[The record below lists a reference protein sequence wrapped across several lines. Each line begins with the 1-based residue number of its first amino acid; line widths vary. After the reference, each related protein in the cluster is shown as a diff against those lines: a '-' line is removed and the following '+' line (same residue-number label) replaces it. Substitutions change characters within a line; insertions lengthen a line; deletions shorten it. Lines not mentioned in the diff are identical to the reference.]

1 MYSHRTR
8 SRKILTKGYLSSNGR
23 MGENGI
29 IKAIDKTRRNRRA
42 FLERMFGGVEE
53 GYFDGVYAPRYKR

>member
-1 MYSHRTR
+1 MYSQKQKSHKTWA
-8 SRKILTKGYLSSNGR
+8 KGYLSSNGR

-29 IKAIDKTRRNRRA
+29 VKAIDKTRRNRSA

-53 GYFDGVYAPRYKR
+53 GYFDGVYVPKR

>member
-1 MYSHRTR
+1 MYSNRTR
-8 SRKILTKGYLSSNGR
+8 SHKTWTKGYLSSNGR

-29 IKAIDKTRRNRRA
+29 VKAIDKTRRNRSA
-42 FLERMFGGVEE
+42 FLEKMFGGPEQ

>member
-1 MYSHRTR
+1 MYSHRSN
-8 SRKILTKGYLSSNGR
+8 SRKILSRGYLSSNGR

-29 IKAIDKTRRNRRA
+29 VKAIDKTRRNRSA

-53 GYFDGVYAPRYKR
+53 GYFDGVYVPKR